1 MWWLQK
7 QLSTAANMTSTFC
20 KTFARTAAEKSLD
33 FQQITK
39 APMSRFCVKTQTLDE
54 RSCAS
59 FLKKNDFLD
68 LYC

>member
-20 KTFARTAAEKSLD
+20 KTFARTAAENQNLD

-39 APMSRFCVKTQTLDE
+39 ALMSRFCVKAQTLDE

-59 FLKKNDFLD
+59 FLKQ
-68 LYC
+68 